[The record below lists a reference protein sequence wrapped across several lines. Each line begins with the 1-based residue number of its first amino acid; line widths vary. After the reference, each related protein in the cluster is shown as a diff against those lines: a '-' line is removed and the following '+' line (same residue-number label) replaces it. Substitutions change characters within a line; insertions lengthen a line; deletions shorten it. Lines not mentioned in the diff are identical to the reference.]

1 MIKNIN
7 LLVCFFLEF
16 CHVYAH
22 NHVYA
27 TQTYVCIFKYLFIL
41 FIWLQW
47 ILVVANGLFV
57 AAWVI

>member
-1 MIKNIN
+1 MVKNIN

-22 NHVYA
+22 SHVYTA
-27 TQTYVCIFKYLFIL
+27 QTYVYILNIFLF
-41 FIWLQW
+41 FWLQW

>member
-1 MIKNIN
+1 MVKNIN

-22 NHVYA
+22 NHVYTA
-27 TQTYVCIFKYLFIL
+27 QTYVFILNIFL

-47 ILVVANGLFV
+47 ILVVANGLFI
-57 AAWVI
+57 AA